1 MVELMLNKEHLK
13 EEGFQKIVNIRA
25 SLNLGLSDKLKEAF
39 PEVKSVIRP
48 VITDQEIPDPQWVSG
63 FVTGEGCFFV
73 KITKGRNTAGAGV
86 QILFQVSQHI
96 RDTNLLKNLLSFLNC
111 GQYVQTPDKEWG
123 HFQCTKFL
131 DNYEIIKPFFNKYPI
146 KGVKFKDFED
156 WSLVGDMIKRK
167 EHLTSDG
174 VSKIIKIKS
183 NMNTGRSRL

>member
-1 MVELMLNKEHLK
+1 M
-13 EEGFQKIVNIRA
+13 
-25 SLNLGLSDKLKEAF
+25 
-39 PEVKSVIRP
+39 
-48 VITDQEIPDPQWVSG
+48 
-63 FVTGEGCFFV
+63 
-73 KITKGRNTAGAGV
+73 
-86 QILFQVSQHI
+86 
-96 RDTNLLKNLLSFLNC
+96 KNLLSFLNC